1 MHRRCNLRISC
12 PLVAGQWDKIYY
24 NRHTDPDGDDP
35 VRQLSSKATIAIE
48 KVVAELVAG
57 GALAEGRHTLF
68 TFVPQ
73 PSFNKWRETDVLYV
87 TTPRCL
93 WMPW

>member
-12 PLVAGQWDKIYY
+12 PLEVSQWDKIQY

-35 VRQLSSKATIAIE
+35 VRQLGSKATIAIE

-57 GALAEGRHTLF
+57 GALAEGRY
-68 TFVPQ
+68 TFICASV
-73 PSFNKWRETDVLYV
+73 
-87 TTPRCL
+87 
-93 WMPW
+93 